1 MKKSFL
7 ITGATRGIGL
17 AIATHLN
24 ELGYQAIGI
33 ARNEPNFKFPGV
45 LYLADLSDAD
55 KTISIFS
62 TIKQKHSIDGIVN
75 NIGIAKPQLIED
87 INLNDFNT
95 VIDINLRPALQAM
108 KFFIPNMKEKNW
120 GRVINIASRA
130 MLGKVGRSSYS
141 AAKAALVGLTRTW
154 ALELAKD
161 GITVNAIAPGP
172 INTEQFFFDHPK
184 GSEQEKRVMSTIPM
198 GRMGEPDEIAYS
210 VAFFLDKRAGF
221 ITGQTLF
228 VDGGGSIGLM
238 GM

>member
-1 MKKSFL
+1 MKQSFL
-7 ITGATRGIGL
+7 ITGSTKGIGL
-17 AIATHLN
+17 AIAYHLN
-24 ELGYQAIGI
+24 DLGYEVIGI
-33 ARNEPNFKFPGV
+33 ARNKPNFKFPGS

-55 KTISIFS
+55 ETHSVFS
-62 TIKQKHSIDGIVN
+62 TIKQTHHIEGIVN
-75 NIGIAKPQLIED
+75 NVGIAKPQLIEN
-87 INLNDFNT
+87 INLKDFNT
-95 VIDINLRPALQAM
+95 IIDINLRPALQAIQI
-108 KFFIPNMKEKNW
+108 FLSGMKEKHW

-172 INTEQFFFDHPK
+172 INTEQFFLDHPK

-198 GRMGEPDEIAYS
+198 GRMGEPDEIAFA
-210 VAFFLDKRAGF
+210 VAFFLDKKAGF

-228 VDGGGSIGLM
+228 VDGGGSVGLVSC
-238 GM
+238 